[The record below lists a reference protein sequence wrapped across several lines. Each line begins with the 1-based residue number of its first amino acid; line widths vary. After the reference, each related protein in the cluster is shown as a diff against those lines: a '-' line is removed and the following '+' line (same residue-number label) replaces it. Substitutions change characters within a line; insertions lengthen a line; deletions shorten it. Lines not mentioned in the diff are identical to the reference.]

1 LQAAIHG
8 LRESAST
15 MMIRV
20 RSQTDWKE
28 TEVTRRLKVELPE
41 YPSALSMN
49 APMAAPPPI
58 EAPVG

>member
-1 LQAAIHG
+1 
-8 LRESAST
+8 